1 MRSRAYTL
9 VELLAVVI
17 LLGLMAGLGVPAL
30 VRMAQ
35 GDPLDRAVA
44 GVRSRVADLQRF
56 ACGLGC
62 RVDLTMAG
70 WIADARLAPALRVD
84 PSIHLT
90 WLQTDGRALRQLI
103 FDHRGRSVD
112 WQIEIRHEDRR
123 RSYRISG
130 ISGEWL
136 ELINGSIPPVASQ

>member
-1 MRSRAYTL
+1 MRLRGYTL

-35 GDPLDRAVA
+35 GDPLDRAIA
-44 GVRSRVADLQRF
+44 SLRSSISDLRRSAF
-56 ACGLGC
+56 GSGC
-62 RVDLTMAG
+62 QVDVTMSG
-70 WIADARLAPALRVD
+70 WISDGRQLPALRVD
-84 PSIHLT
+84 PAIHLT
-90 WLQTDGRALRQLI
+90 WLQTDGQILQQLI
-103 FDHRGRSVD
+103 FDRKGRSTD

-123 RSYRISG
+123 KFYRISG

-136 ELINGSIPPVASQ
+136 ELINRTVPQVASK